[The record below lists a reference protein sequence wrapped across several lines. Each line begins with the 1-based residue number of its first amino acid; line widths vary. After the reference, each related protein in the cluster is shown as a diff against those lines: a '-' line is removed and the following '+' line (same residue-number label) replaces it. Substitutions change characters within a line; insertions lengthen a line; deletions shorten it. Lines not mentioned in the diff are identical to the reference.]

1 MTNSKEE
8 LIQKIESAREVLN
21 KSIDE
26 KKQYDEVY
34 QNSILLDT
42 LIEQYIEAVSY
53 THLTLPTIVH
63 V

>member
-1 MTNSKEE
+1 MTSSKEE
-8 LIQKIESAREVLN
+8 LIQKIESARTVLN

-42 LIEQYIEAVSY
+42 LIEQYIEAGY
-53 THLTLPTIVH
+53 
-63 V
+63 